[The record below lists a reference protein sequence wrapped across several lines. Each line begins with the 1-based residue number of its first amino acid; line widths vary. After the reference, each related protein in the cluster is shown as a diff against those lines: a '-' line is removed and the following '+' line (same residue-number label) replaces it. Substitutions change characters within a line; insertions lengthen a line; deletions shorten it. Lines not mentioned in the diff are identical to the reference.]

1 MLLLGN
7 LDFEIL
13 LYNLYNFLGGG
24 PLSGSPGCYQNLSL
38 IRLTTELIK
47 QHFYGKPDN
56 QKWIIV
62 DMGVTFADDTIPGI
76 DLIYPDPGFII
87 DKKEDLLGII
97 LTHAHEDH
105 IGAIAHIWPKLKC
118 KIYATPFTA
127 VLINEKFKEKK
138 IDISKE
144 LKIVQ
149 LNSTLDLD
157 PFKIEFVTLTHSIL
171 EPNGLKI
178 ETPVGNILHTGDW
191 KCDPDPLI
199 GENINSKRLKEIGDE
214 GVLAMIC
221 DSTNVFSAGRAGS
234 ELDVRNNLLKVMQR
248 LNKRIIITSFASN
261 VARMETAFY
270 CAEKTGRQIALVGR
284 SMHRI
289 YKAARQCGY
298 LNNVIEPLDAR
309 DVKNIAREKIVY
321 LCTGSQGEP
330 MGAMNRIAN
339 YIHPDVFIERGDTV
353 IFSSKIIPGNEKK
366 LYKLHNQLVKEGI
379 EVISEENEYIH
390 VSGHPNREDL
400 KDMYN
405 WIKPKCVIPVHGE
418 HRHMI
423 EHINFAKEM
432 QVPYPVKVENGD
444 IVRIYPGNK
453 PEVFDKAP
461 SGKLYVDGNISVEED
476 SQSIKERKNLSANGF
491 IEATILITPKGNIHN
506 RPLLTF
512 RGLPIYEKEE
522 FLYELEDEI
531 EKTTRS
537 FSLNNKKQ
545 ETNLIDALKT
555 TCRKFTK
562 EKTGKR
568 PLTNINLVRI

>member
-1 MLLLGN
+1 MKEELI
-7 LDFEIL
+7 FCP
-13 LYNLYNFLGGG
+13 LGG
-24 PLSGSPGCYQNLSL
+24 SGEIGMNMNL
-38 IRLTTELIK
+38 
-47 QHFYGKPDN
+47 FAYGKPEN

-62 DMGVTFADDTIPGI
+62 DIGVTFADDSIPGI

-87 DKKEDLLGII
+87 DKKDDLLGIV

-118 KIYATPFTA
+118 KIYATPFTS

-138 IDISKE
+138 IDITDY
-144 LKIVQ
+144 LKIVE
-149 LNSTLDLD
+149 LNSTINLD

-199 GENINSKRLKEIGDE
+199 GENINTKRLKEIGKE
-214 GVLAMIC
+214 GVITMIC

-234 ELDVRNNLLKVMQR
+234 ELDVRKNMLKVFER
-248 LNKRIIITSFASN
+248 LNKRVIITSFASN
-261 VARMETAFY
+261 VARMESAFY
-270 CAEKTGRQIALVGR
+270 CAEKVGRQIALVGR

-289 YKAARQCGY
+289 YKAAKQCGY
-298 LNNVIEPLDAR
+298 LNNVIDPLDAR
-309 DVKNIAREKIVY
+309 DAKNIARDKIVY

-330 MGAMNRIAN
+330 MGAMVRISN
-339 YIHPDVFIERGDTV
+339 YTHPDVFIEKDDAV

-379 EVISEENEYIH
+379 EVISEESEYIH

-405 WIKPKCVIPVHGE
+405 WIKPKSVIPVHGE
-418 HRHMI
+418 HRHML

-432 QVPYPVKVENGD
+432 QVPYPIKVENGD
-444 IVRIYPGNK
+444 IVRIYPGKK

-461 SGKLYVDGNISVEED
+461 SGRIYVDGSISVEED
-476 SQSIKERKNLSANGF
+476 SQSIKERKNVSVNGF

-512 RGLPIYEKEE
+512 RGLPINDKEM
-522 FLYELEDEI
+522 FQNDLEDEL
-531 EKTTRS
+531 EKTIKT

-545 ETNLIDALKT
+545 ETNLIDALKS

-562 EKTGKR
+562 QKTGKR
-568 PLTNINLVRI
+568 PLANVNLVRI

>member
-1 MLLLGN
+1 MKEELI
-7 LDFEIL
+7 FCP
-13 LYNLYNFLGGG
+13 LGG
-24 PLSGSPGCYQNLSL
+24 SGEIGMNMNLFAFG
-38 IRLTTELIK
+38 R
-47 QHFYGKPDN
+47 PDN

-62 DMGVTFADDTIPGI
+62 DIGVTFADDTVPGI

-87 DKKEDLLGII
+87 DKKDDLLGIV

-105 IGAIAHIWPKLKC
+105 IGAITHIWPKLKC
-118 KIYATPFTA
+118 NIFATPFTA
-127 VLINEKFKEKK
+127 VLITEKFKEKK
-138 IDISKE
+138 IDISQH
-144 LKIVQ
+144 LKIVK
-149 LNSTLDLD
+149 LNSILNLD

-199 GENINSKRLKEIGDE
+199 GENINSNRLKEIGKE
-214 GVLAMIC
+214 GVIAMIC

-234 ELDVRNNLLKVMQR
+234 ELDVRKNMLKVMER
-248 LNKRIIITSFASN
+248 LDKRIIITSFASN

-270 CAEKTGRQIALVGR
+270 CAEKIGRQIALVGR

-289 YKAARQCGY
+289 FKAARQCGY

-309 DVKNIAREKIVY
+309 DVKNISREKIVY

-330 MGAMNRIAN
+330 MGAMNRIAS
-339 YIHPDVFIERGDTV
+339 YIHPDVFVERGDAV

-379 EVISEENEYIH
+379 EVISEDSEFIH

-400 KDMYN
+400 RDMYN
-405 WIKPKCVIPVHGE
+405 WVKPRSVIPVHGE

-444 IVRIYPGNK
+444 IVKLYPGEK
-453 PEVFDKAP
+453 PVVYDKAP
-461 SGKLYVDGNISVEED
+461 NGKLFVDGNISVEED
-476 SQSIKERKNLSANGF
+476 AQSIKERKNLSANGF
-491 IEATILITPKGNIHN
+491 VEATILITPKGNIHN
-506 RPLLTF
+506 KPLLTF

-522 FLYELEDEI
+522 FQYGLEEEI
-531 EKTTRS
+531 EKTTKT

-545 ETNLIDALKT
+545 EINLIEALKT

-562 EKTGKR
+562 ERTGKK

>member
-1 MLLLGN
+1 MKEELI
-7 LDFEIL
+7 FCP
-13 LYNLYNFLGGG
+13 LGG
-24 PLSGSPGCYQNLSL
+24 SGEIGMNMNL
-38 IRLTTELIK
+38 
-47 QHFYGKPDN
+47 FAYGKPEN

-491 IEATILITPKGNIHN
+491 LEATILITPKGNIHN

>member
-1 MLLLGN
+1 MKEELI
-7 LDFEIL
+7 FCP
-13 LYNLYNFLGGG
+13 LGG
-24 PLSGSPGCYQNLSL
+24 SGEIGMNMNL
-38 IRLTTELIK
+38 
-47 QHFYGKPDN
+47 FAYGKPEN

-62 DMGVTFADDTIPGI
+62 DIGVTFADDTIPGI

-157 PFKIEFVTLTHSIL
+157 PFKIEFITLTHSIL

-298 LNNVIEPLDAR
+298 LNNVIEPLDSR

-461 SGKLYVDGNISVEED
+461 SGKLYVDGNVSVEED
-476 SQSIKERKNLSANGF
+476 SQSIKERKNLSTNGF

-512 RGLPIYEKEE
+512 RGLPVYEKDE
-522 FLYELEDEI
+522 FIYGLEDEI